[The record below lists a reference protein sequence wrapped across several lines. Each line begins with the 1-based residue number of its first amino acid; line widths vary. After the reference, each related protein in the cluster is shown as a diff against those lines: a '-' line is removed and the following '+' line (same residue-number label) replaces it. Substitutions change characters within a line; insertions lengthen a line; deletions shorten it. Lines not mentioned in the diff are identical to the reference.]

1 MFILNIYTFRCLALP
16 WLIFSMLEILIL
28 GCPAVIFFSLLG
40 IYLYIQVNFYT
51 QHLPVYP
58 GTLLIYTWHLPVYS
72 GSLLIYAWHLPV
84 YPGTL
89 LIYTWHLPV
98 YSGTPLCSAST
109 CLSRYTS
116 YLYLASTC
124 LFRYTFMLGIYLY
137 IQVHIYTWH
146 LTCIIRYYLD
156 IQVHH
161 CTRLLPMYPGTLI
174 YSELPVFPGTHV
186 CLASTPVYS
195 SKLK

>member
-40 IYLYIQVNFYT
+40 IYLYIQVNFK
-51 QHLPVYP
+51 
-58 GTLLIYTWHLPVYS
+58 
-72 GSLLIYAWHLPV
+72 
-84 YPGTL
+84 
-89 LIYTWHLPV
+89 
-98 YSGTPLCSAST
+98 CSAST
-109 CLSRYTS
+109 CISRYTS

-124 LFRYTFMLGIYLY
+124 IFSYTSILGIYLY

-146 LTCIIRYYLD
+146 LTCIIRHSSILGIYLD

-161 CTRLLPMYPGTLI
+161 CTRLLPMYPGTHI
-174 YSELPVFPGTHV
+174 YSELPVFPGTHLY
-186 CLASTPVYS
+186 LASTCIF
-195 SKLK
+195 K

>member
-1 MFILNIYTFRCLALP
+1 MNINNVSFSNDKKHELKMFILNIYTFRCLALP

-72 GSLLIYAWHLPV
+72 G
-84 YPGTL
+84 
-89 LIYTWHLPV
+89 
-98 YSGTPLCSAST
+98 TPLCSAST

-116 YLYLASTC
+116 YLYLASI
-124 LFRYTFMLGIYLY
+124 LF
-137 IQVHIYTWH
+137 IQVHLYSRDH
-146 LTCIIRYYLD
+146 TCISRY
-156 IQVHH
+156 
-161 CTRLLPMYPGTLI
+161 I
-174 YSELPVFPGTHV
+174 YILGI
-186 CLASTPVYS
+186 
-195 SKLK
+195 